1 MNITVTALHNN
12 ILYHTHSWLNN
23 VLYFRAG
30 AVSSPMMPRSCARR
44 DFLVIT
50 CLTSGLLLFINIFAT
65 LRTPGNKAISRDM
78 GENIN
83 ETASDAPKE
92 VFSANE
98 SNPLPKALP
107 SLPWYMKG
115 GTIRPENMRMN
126 NTGLYPEENPGK
138 DRITDQLMFLPPA
151 SKASAKV
158 NLKKILLWNGLS
170 SWGGVRSGRG
180 EFLAQECPV
189 NTCTIITTRDRAGQA
204 DLILFKDHFFL
215 PSFKRPPS
223 QIWMVFMLGKIQQT
237 LISFSYIW

>member
-23 VLYFRAG
+23 VLYFRA
-30 AVSSPMMPRSCARR
+30 MMPRACARR

-65 LRTPGNKAISRDM
+65 LRTPGNNAISGDM

-92 VFSANE
+92 VLSATEMNL
-98 SNPLPKALP
+98 LPKASL
-107 SLPWYMKG
+107 SLLPWYMKSG
-115 GTIRPENMRMN
+115 KLRPKNMRVN

-151 SKASAKV
+151 SKDSAKV

-189 NTCTIITTRDRAGQA
+189 NTCTITTTRDRAGQA

-223 QIWMVFMLGKIQQT
+223 QIWMVFMLGKI
-237 LISFSYIW
+237 L